1 MLCCPLPHSTHARTC
16 THTHER
22 ARTRGRARHIGSAA
36 PGRPSQLK
44 RRLWTAP
51 LAHASMTRRAR
62 AADAFWT
69 RGRYVSQPKGVGF
82 SYCDIGAAEKCVND
96 DITAAQARTRAQS
109 ARTERRRK
117 RMRF

>member
-1 MLCCPLPHSTHARTC
+1 
-16 THTHER
+16 
-22 ARTRGRARHIGSAA
+22 
-36 PGRPSQLK
+36 
-44 RRLWTAP
+44 
-51 LAHASMTRRAR
+51 
-62 AADAFWT
+62 
-69 RGRYVSQPKGVGF
+69 VSQPKGVGF